1 MSNADK
7 FENPTM
13 DRTDANPRTA
23 APTCCSTERQAS
35 CCDLSEKSTCCG
47 PAATAGREGCGCQ

>member
-1 MSNADK
+1 MTNADK
-7 FENPTM
+7 FENPTT

-23 APTCCSTERQAS
+23 APTCCSTERQAT

-47 PAATAGREGCGCQ
+47 PTATAGDGCGCQ